1 MGDCC
6 FSKMGRVEAYRWKG
20 ELPAADYG
28 TNGQIWQM
36 RLPAYVNF
44 ESTPYDPTLYRAGL
58 DTPSEDEDVNLKRSR
73 MIQVRNTIRWKW
85 STGDDGKP
93 VC

>member
-1 MGDCC
+1 
-6 FSKMGRVEAYRWKG
+6 
-20 ELPAADYG
+20 
-28 TNGQIWQM
+28 M

-58 DTPSEDEDVNLKRSR
+58 DTPPEDEDVNLKRSR

-93 VC
+93 VSHDILDYNLC